1 MEIYT
6 IGFTRKSAAD
16 FFEPLKKHGIKRLVD
31 VRANNTSQLAGF
43 TKRDD
48 LAYFLREL
56 VDADYLHETMLAP
69 TPELLKDYRN
79 GKISWEEYEQLFLR
93 LLGERR
99 VEDALRPQFFSQPT
113 VLLCSEA
120 TAERCHRR
128 LIVEYLD
135 RAWGEVQAVHL

>member
-6 IGFTRKSAAD
+6 IGFTRKSAAN
-16 FFEPLKKHGIKRLVD
+16 FFDPLKKRGIKRLVD
-31 VRANNTSQLAGF
+31 VRVSNTSQLAGF

-69 TPELLKDYRN
+69 SPELLKDYRS
-79 GKISWEEYEQLFLR
+79 GKLSWEAYEQLFLG
-93 LLGERR
+93 LLAERK
-99 VEDALRPQFFSQPT
+99 VEDALRPQFFLHAT

-128 LIVEYLD
+128 LIVQYLD
-135 RAWGEVQAVHL
+135 RVWGEVQAVHL